1 MMEDKSMG
9 QYKEIGLVPEAVAK
23 AGKQTRFIDTEFGRM
38 GISERCGFITALFLT
53 KDTKGKAV
61 GADTPVLLAAEKQIR
76 EYLAGLRQTFD
87 LPLSPAGTEFQKMIW
102 AALQRIPY
110 GETCSYQQV
119 AAMVGKPNACRAVG
133 MANNKNPILIIIPC
147 HRVIG
152 SNGKLVGYAAGL
164 AVKEK
169 LLELERAH

>member
-1 MMEDKSMG
+1 MG
-9 QYKEIGLVPEAVAK
+9 QYKEIGLVTEAVAK

-38 GISERCGFITALFLT
+38 GISERCGFITA
-53 KDTKGKAV
+53 KGKAV

-87 LPLSPAGTEFQKMIW
+87 LPLAPVGTEFQKMIW